1 MKRNTKYTS
10 IFWILASIL
19 TLPLVL
25 ILGNL
30 SLMLLS
36 GGDYVSSFEG
46 LYYAIQIVWVGI
58 PLSAIS
64 WYSVIWGKRN
74 GKKCNQVIGMIFGI
88 LLFAIGI
95 LGIYGM
101 NRFDTDYSYVS
112 ELGET
117 IGFDFPKSGKFI
129 AITSD
134 KETNTTTDRFFLE
147 SEAVIRFENADAKD
161 VETKI
166 KTDTRFVTELPEEA
180 RFVIP
185 ELYSYTYQYDVYD
198 FYMLYSVESG
208 HANVPA
214 ESDQSFIYLMYD
226 HDLNA
231 MEIYKFTLN
240 GC

>member
-10 IFWILASIL
+10 IFWIFASIL

-74 GKKCNQVIGMIFGI
+74 GKKSNQVIGMIFGI

-134 KETNTTTDRFFLE
+134 QETNTTTDRFFLE

-208 HANVPA
+208 NANVPA

-226 HDLNA
+226 RDRNA
-231 MEIYKFTLN
+231 MEIYKFTRN